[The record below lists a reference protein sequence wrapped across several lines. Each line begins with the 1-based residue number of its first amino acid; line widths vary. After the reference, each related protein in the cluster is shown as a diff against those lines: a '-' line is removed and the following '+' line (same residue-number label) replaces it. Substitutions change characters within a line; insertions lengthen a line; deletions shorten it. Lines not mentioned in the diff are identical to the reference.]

1 MDRIRTFLEMLRYLI
16 TGEKPSIFEPPKPE
30 REERPRPQPP
40 PEPEVFAPPPSSE
53 SSVAVE
59 FERAARTAFRQG
71 RYEEAIELARK
82 CLELD
87 DLNLMAY
94 YYLGLAYVE
103 LGQWAAGLAVFQQ
116 AQSKGDPLGLAEG
129 WIAEVEQ
136 RRAAAEEKESGE
148 TGPESAAAEGGADS
162 GGS

>member
-1 MDRIRTFLEMLRYLI
+1 MERIRTFLEMLRYLI
-16 TGEKPSIFEPPKPE
+16 TGEKPSIFEPSKPE

-40 PEPEVFAPPPSSE
+40 PEPAVFVPPPSSE

-82 CLELD
+82 CLALD
-87 DLNLMAY
+87 ELNLMAY
-94 YYLGLAYVE
+94 YYLGRASVE
-103 LGQWAAGLAVFQQ
+103 LGQWEEGLAVFQQ
-116 AQSKGDPLGLAEG
+116 AKSKGDPLGLADG

-136 RRAAAEEKESGE
+136 RRAAAEKESGE
-148 TGPESAAAEGGADS
+148 TSPASSAAEGEVDS